1 MYHQRDTRKYKN
13 ALEKLSGKVL
23 THQYDVL
30 SRMRMSWVSARSI
43 HPKTNIE
50 KQEAFKKTLM

>member
-1 MYHQRDTRKYKN
+1 VKFVEKQYGIKYS
-13 ALEKLSGKVL
+13 LSGM
-23 THQYDVL
+23 YDVL